1 MQGKLIGAVL
11 CAALDQARAGPP
23 LTLRP
28 MQSVAGV
35 TLLVLMLIGAANAQ
49 QTSITGS
56 VTDSTGHVIVGAD
69 VVAQTNGGATFHTTT
84 EEAGIFQFP
93 SITAADY
100 TIRIGRSGFATIARK
115 LTVLVGNTV
124 TLDVMLPVAGATSAV
139 TVTTKVN
146 AIDTASSQIAAN
158 IDPEMMVSIP
168 LNGRNYM
175 DLATL
180 LPGIRRNAIT
190 NFSPLGMLSQGRE
203 QFNLDN
209 QQVTATEAAS
219 DYGQPQFSR
228 DALSQYA
235 ITTDQFDATQGRSSQ
250 LVMNMQSKAGENTI
264 HGSAFGYFRNDVFDA
279 ADPITKTV
287 LPFSDQQY
295 GGTLG
300 GAIRKDRLWYFASYE
315 GEHRPETTNT
325 QLVGFT
331 IPPLTYSLSNTLT
344 TEKSLGRIDL
354 QPRVRDHIFGRYFR
368 YDFSQPDLLPSGNS
382 SLSRGY
388 SVSGS
393 DYGFIGS
400 WTRNISSTIVNTLF
414 GSTFFQGGVSEPALK
429 SMQITFPSQIIGAA
443 YNYPSYLPVRYFQ
456 FRDDAY
462 WLKGKHSV
470 QFGAEFIFD
479 PIRGFFPQNIQG
491 AATVKADPTNW
502 TTPMTWDEVFPNQL
516 DPSTWDY
523 AAISPNV
530 SAYTQG
536 FGNFNT
542 SINSNM
548 IGLWAQDDWKMF
560 PRLTANLGL
569 RYDNNIGLITAGNNT
584 INGVVSAQHGNNW
597 NFGPRIGFAYDAL
610 GTGKTVFRGGT
621 GIYFADLLANAFFDG
636 QIFNGVNSVQ
646 AAATIKT
653 GFSLLDPFPGQNTSS
668 FVQDPQN
675 VYQSIQVTGQKIR
688 TPWSV
693 QGSIGFQQQ
702 LTSTTTVSMDFVQ
715 LRVFH
720 DWTRFDANTAYDPS
734 TGWNQTNVGPV
745 SATCPN
751 GCITSRVEPNSHY
764 AVIATA
770 MTPGY
775 VGSAMKNILF
785 SLRQQTKFGLNGMA
799 SYTYGLEKD
808 NSPDAFSYASNP
820 YNYANEWANS
830 VDDQRHTL
838 AVTTDYRSKRGI
850 GGGVV
855 YHYGSGL
862 AYATTVGGSTPT
874 GLVASAVYN
883 RSYCAKPADYV
894 SGALPGSICSHVST
908 VDYLAVVYN
917 NPRHDHYDS
926 TTGLTTVDRNSL
938 RGLPVERV
946 DADLS
951 KVFNVHERFRITPA
965 VEAFN
970 LLNHSNYGT
979 YNGVISLPSY
989 GSPTSTSGVLAFYA
1003 RQLQF
1008 SARLD
1013 F

>member
-1 MQGKLIGAVL
+1 MERIVANLAVLIFVLIG
-11 CAALDQARAGPP
+11 
-23 LTLRP
+23 T
-28 MQSVAGV
+28 
-35 TLLVLMLIGAANAQ
+35 ANAQ
-49 QTSITGS
+49 QTAITGS
-56 VTDSTGHVIVGAD
+56 VTDSTGRVIAGAD
-69 VVAQTNGGATFHTTT
+69 VVAQTNGGATFRTTT
-84 EEAGIFQFP
+84 DVAGMFQFP

-100 TIRIGRSGFATIARK
+100 TVRVERPGFTTITRK

-139 TVTTKVN
+139 TVTTEVN
-146 AIDTASSQIAAN
+146 AIDTSSSEITGN
-158 IDPEMMVSIP
+158 IDPETMASIP

-190 NFSPLGMLSQGRE
+190 NFSPLGSLNEGRE

-209 QQVTATEAAS
+209 QQVTATGS
-219 DYGQPQFSR
+219 DTQAGQAQFSR
-228 DALSQYA
+228 DAIGQYA
-235 ITTDQFDATQGRSSQ
+235 ITTNQFDASQGRSSQ
-250 LVMNMQSKAGENTI
+250 LVMNMQSKAGGNTI
-264 HGSAFGYFRNDVFDA
+264 HGSAFGYFRNNVFDA

-295 GGTLG
+295 GGTFG
-300 GAIRKDRLWYFASYE
+300 GAIRRDKLWYFGSYE
-315 GEHRPETTNT
+315 GEHRPQTTNT
-325 QLVGFT
+325 QLVGFNVA
-331 IPPLTYSLSNTLT
+331 PLNYSLSNTLK
-344 TEKSLGRIDL
+344 TEESLGRVDF
-354 QPRVRDHIFGRYFR
+354 QPRASDHIFGRYFR
-368 YDFSQPDLLPSGNS
+368 YDLSEPSLLPSGNS
-382 SLSRGY
+382 SLSREFSY
-388 SVSGS
+388 SLI

-400 WTRNISSTIVNTLF
+400 WTHNISPTFVNTFF
-414 GSTFFQGGVSEPALK
+414 GSLYYEVNADEPVLK
-429 SMQITFPSQIIGAA
+429 SMQLTFPSQVIGAA

-470 QFGAEFIFD
+470 RFGAEYIYD
-479 PIRGFFPQNIQG
+479 PIRGSFPQNIQG
-491 AATVKADPTNW
+491 AATIKADPTNW

-536 FGNFNT
+536 FGNFDLH
-542 SINSNM
+542 INSN
-548 IGLWAQDDWKMF
+548 IIALWAQDNWRIF
-560 PRLTANLGL
+560 PRLTLDLGL
-569 RYDNNIGLITAGNNT
+569 RYDNNIGLITSGNNT

-597 NFGPRIGFAYDAL
+597 NFGPRIGFAYNVL
-610 GTGKTVFRGGT
+610 GTGKTVLRGGI

-636 QIFNGVNSVQ
+636 QVFNGANSVQ
-646 AAATIKT
+646 AAAAINT
-653 GFSLLDPFPGQNTSS
+653 GFSLTDPFPGQSTAG
-668 FVQDPQN
+668 FAQDPQN
-675 VYQSIQVTGQKIR
+675 VYQSIQVTGAKIR

-693 QGSIGFQQQ
+693 QGSIGLQQA
-702 LTSTTTVSMDFVQ
+702 LTSTTTVSLDFVQ

-720 DWTRFDANTAYDPS
+720 DWARADANTLFDPS
-734 TGWNQTNVGPV
+734 TGWNQTNIGAV

-751 GCITSRVEPNSHY
+751 GCITSRVQPNSHY

-770 MTPGY
+770 TTPGY

-785 SLRQQTKFGLNGMA
+785 SLRQQTKFGLSGMA

-808 NSPDAFSYASNP
+808 DSPTAFAYASNP

-838 AVTTDYRSKRGI
+838 AVTADYHWKRGI
-850 GGGVV
+850 SGGLV

-862 AYATTVGGSTPT
+862 VYATTVGGSTPT
-874 GLVASAVYN
+874 GLVASATYN
-883 RSYCAKPADYV
+883 RSYCAKSADYV

-908 VDYLAVVYN
+908 ANYLATVYN
-917 NPRHDHYDS
+917 NPVHDHYDPN
-926 TTGLTTVDRNSL
+926 TGLTTVDRNSL

-946 DADLS
+946 DADLT
-951 KVFNVHERFRITPA
+951 KAFTVHERFKITPA

-970 LLNHSNYGT
+970 LLNHANYGS
-979 YNGVISLPSY
+979 YNGVISLPTY
-989 GSPTSTSGVLAFYA
+989 GRATSSGLVFYA